1 MMTTLE
7 LEKSLTFKNI
17 LVATDFSETSK
28 HALQCAV
35 AITDLNQSQLF
46 VLHALLPEP
55 RMPVP
60 LDPLPSRADRDLSE
74 AKLKLEG
81 VTSPELIGHVH
92 HKEILERGPVGE
104 VVLDVIQRE
113 NIDLLVLGTHG
124 RTGLKK
130 LVLGSIAEELFR
142 RAPCPVLTVGPSAVL
157 SREIRKVLFATDF
170 GSASVQ
176 ALPYAMDFANQREGK
191 LTLLHLVSPMPV
203 EYVGPAWYPGTD
215 VVERKDASKSKCLQ
229 QLRNLLPSNSGLK
242 CEVEHLVEFHFAPEG
257 ILNTAAERE
266 VDLIVMGV
274 KQSGTNVSRLAAHMP
289 WAIAYE
295 VVCQAACPVLTI
307 RA

>member
-1 MMTTLE
+1 MTTLE

-17 LVATDFSETSK
+17 LVATDFSEAST
-28 HALQCAV
+28 HALQCAAV
-35 AITDLNQSQLF
+35 ITDLNQAQLV

-55 RMPVP
+55 RAPIP
-60 LDPLPSRADRDLSE
+60 LDPLPARADHDLSE
-74 AKLKLEG
+74 ARLRLEG
-81 VTSPELIGHVH
+81 VASSELLRQVH
-92 HKEILERGPVGE
+92 HKEVLERGPVWE

-113 NIDLLVLGTHG
+113 RIDLLVLGTHG

-130 LVLGSIAEELFR
+130 LVLGSIAEQLFR
-142 RAPCPVLTVGPSAVL
+142 RAPCPVLTVGPSVVL
-157 SREIRKVLFATDF
+157 SRQIRRVLLATDF

-176 ALPYAMDFANQREGK
+176 ALPYAMDFANQRGGK
-191 LTLLHLVSPMPV
+191 LILLHVVSPMPV

-215 VVERKDASKSKCLQ
+215 VIEREEASKRKSLQ
-229 QLRNLLPSNSGLK
+229 QLQNLLPSDSGLK
-242 CEVEHLVEFHFAPEG
+242 CEVEHLVEFHFVPEG
-257 ILNTAAERE
+257 ILSTAAERD

-274 KQSGTNVSRLAAHMP
+274 KQTGTDAWRLAAHMP

-295 VVCQAACPVLTI
+295 VICQATCPVLTV

>member
-1 MMTTLE
+1 MTTLE

-17 LVATDFSETSK
+17 LVATDFSEAST
-28 HALQCAV
+28 HALQCAAV
-35 AITDLNQSQLF
+35 ITDQNQAQLV

-55 RMPVP
+55 RAAIP
-60 LDPLPSRADRDLSE
+60 LDPLPARADRDLSE
-74 AKLKLEG
+74 AKLRLEG
-81 VTSPELIGHVH
+81 VASSELLRHLH
-92 HKEILERGPVGE
+92 HKEVLERGPVWE

-113 NIDLLVLGTHG
+113 RIDLLVLGTHG
-124 RTGLKK
+124 RKGLKK
-130 LVLGSIAEELFR
+130 LVLGSIAERLFR
-142 RAPCPVLTVGPSAVL
+142 RAPCPVLTVGPSAVR
-157 SREIRKVLFATDF
+157 SRQIRRVLLATDF

-176 ALPYAMDFANQREGK
+176 ALPYAMDLANQRGGK

-215 VVERKDASKSKCLQ
+215 LEREEASKRKSLQ
-229 QLRNLLPSNSGLK
+229 QLQNMLPSDSGLK
-242 CEVEHLVEFHFAPEG
+242 CEVEHLVEFHFVPDG
-257 ILNTAAERE
+257 ILSTAAERD

-274 KQSGTNVSRLAAHMP
+274 KQSGTDASRLAAHMP

-295 VVCQAACPVLTI
+295 VVCQATCPVLTI

>member
-1 MMTTLE
+1 MTTLE
-7 LEKSLTFKNI
+7 LEKSVTFKNI
-17 LVATDFSETSK
+17 LVATDFSEASK
-28 HALQCAV
+28 HALQCAA
-35 AITDLNQSQLF
+35 AITDLNQAQLF

-55 RMPVP
+55 RCPYRSILCP
-60 LDPLPSRADRDLSE
+60 ARADRDFSE

-81 VTSPELIGHVH
+81 VTSSELLRHVH
-92 HKEILERGPVGE
+92 HKEVLERGPVWE

-113 NIDLLVLGTHG
+113 KIDLLVLGTHG

-130 LVLGSIAEELFR
+130 LVLGSIAEQLFR
-142 RAPCPVLTVGPSAVL
+142 RAPCPVLTVGPSVVL
-157 SREIRKVLFATDF
+157 SRQIRRVLLATDF

-176 ALPYAMDFANQREGK
+176 ALPYAIDFANQRGGK

-215 VVERKDASKSKCLQ
+215 VIEREEASKRKSLQ
-229 QLRNLLPSNSGLK
+229 QLRNLLPSDSGLK
-242 CEVEHLVEFHFAPEG
+242 CEVEHLVEFHFVPEG
-257 ILNTAAERE
+257 ILNSAAERE

-274 KQSGTNVSRLAAHMP
+274 KQSGTDASRLAAHMP

-295 VVCQAACPVLTI
+295 VVCQATCPVLTI